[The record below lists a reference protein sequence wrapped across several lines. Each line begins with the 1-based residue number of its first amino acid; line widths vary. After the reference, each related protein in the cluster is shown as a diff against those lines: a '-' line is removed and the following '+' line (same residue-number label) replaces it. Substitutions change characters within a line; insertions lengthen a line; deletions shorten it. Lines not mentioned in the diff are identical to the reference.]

1 MQEIQSFKII
11 GIEVQT
17 TNEKGKGAE
26 DIGALWGK
34 FFSENIAGKIPNKV
48 SEEIYAIYTDYE
60 SDFTGKYTTVI
71 GQKVTT
77 FSSIPEGCVGREF
90 QAGNYQKFLAKG
102 AMPNAIVEVWKEI
115 WKNDKN
121 LKRKYTADFEVY
133 GEKSQQG
140 DNSEV
145 AIYIALK

>member
-34 FFSENIAGKIPNKV
+34 FFGENIAGKIPNKE
-48 SEEIYAIYTDYE
+48 SEEIFAIYTDYE

-71 GQKVTT
+71 GQKVRTL
-77 FSSIPEGCVGREF
+77 SSIPEGCVGREF
-90 QAGNYQKFLAKG
+90 HGGSYQKFLAKG
-102 AMPNAIVEVWKEI
+102 AMPNAIVEVWKDI
-115 WKNDKN
+115 WENNKN

-133 GEKSQQG
+133 NEKSELG
-140 DNSEV
+140 DNSVV
-145 AIYIALK
+145 AIYIAVK